1 MRQFTLP
8 LKKNTQRPVVVLKE
22 FYDLEV
28 MLDTGALFPV
38 WVEDEELLKELGGE
52 VVAEN
57 VEFAGFGGKANGR
70 LHVAC
75 NSAE

>member
-8 LKKNTQRPVVVLKE
+8 LKKNTQRPVVVLNE

-38 WVEDEELLKELGGE
+38 WVEDEELLKELGGT

-57 VEFAGFGGKANGR
+57 VEFVMLYDDECDYVPASD
-70 LHVAC
+70 L
-75 NSAE
+75 